1 MEQLTVRILDR
12 DSRLSCEPAERD
24 GLMAAVAHVDRSMHA
39 IREQGKIAGA
49 ERIAVLAA
57 LNIASDLLARGPSTP
72 TVDAIPAA
80 TAEEAVADEEILRR
94 MRSINALLDTALADQ
109 ERLF

>member
-12 DSRLSCEPAERD
+12 DYRLSCEPDERER
-24 GLMAAVAHVDRSMHA
+24 LMAAVSQVDASMHA

-57 LNIASDLLARGPSTP
+57 LNIAGELLSRSAP
-72 TVDAIPAA
+72 A
-80 TAEEAVADEEILRR
+80 TAAPPEPRPAVADEEILRR
-94 MRSINALLDTALADQ
+94 MRSINALLDTALVDQ
-109 ERLF
+109 EPLF

>member
-12 DSRLSCEPAERD
+12 DYRLSCEAAERER
-24 GLMAAVAHVDRSMHA
+24 LMAAVAHVDGAMHA

-57 LNIASDLLARGPSTP
+57 LNIASELLAR
-72 TVDAIPAA
+72 PATERVA
-80 TAEEAVADEEILRR
+80 SASSEPAVADEEILRR